1 MVYQSD
7 ILYGFFWRYLNL
19 SMLFWRKGALP
30 VFPGYGR
37 AGGEEGGE
45 GKSDSFKS

>member
-19 SMLFWRKGALP
+19 SMLFWRKGALSI
-30 VFPGYGR
+30 FPGY
-37 AGGEEGGE
+37 AEPGEEDGE
-45 GKSDSFKS
+45 GKSDSLKR